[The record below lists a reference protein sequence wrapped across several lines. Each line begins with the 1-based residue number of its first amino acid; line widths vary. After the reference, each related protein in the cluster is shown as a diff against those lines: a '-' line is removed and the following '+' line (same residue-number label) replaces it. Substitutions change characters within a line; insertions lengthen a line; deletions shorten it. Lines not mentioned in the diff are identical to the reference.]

1 MTPELWQR
9 LKPLFYA
16 ALQEG
21 TESRA
26 AFVEA
31 ACGDD
36 LALKTQLKQ
45 LLEAEQGNTGS
56 ADLPFAHVYDLLNE
70 RNGRFLIGRT
80 MIGQIISHYRIIEML
95 GGGGMGVVYKA
106 EDVSL
111 GRFVALKFLPDHLA
125 QDRQMLERFR
135 REARA
140 ASALN
145 HPHICTIHEIGEE
158 EGHVFIVMELM
169 EGATLKHRI
178 AAGPLQIREVVEW
191 GIEIS
196 DALDAAHS
204 KGIVHRD
211 IKPANM
217 FVTER
222 GQIKILDFGL
232 AKLLHASATTNPSEA
247 PTAAPPDNLTLPGTV
262 MGTIVYMSPEQVR
275 CEEVDGRTDMFSFGI
290 VLYEMATGVLPF
302 RGESNGVVSE
312 AILNRTP
319 VAPVRLNPDVPPK
332 LEEIISKSLEKDR
345 ELRYQSAADMRIDL
359 QRLRRDS
366 ESVREISA
374 TPHVASKLW
383 PGAAIAWSPGLLSIV
398 GLGVIAIA
406 AIIAIGLAVY
416 MTPAPVSGPLEST
429 QITSSPEPKEGP
441 LFTDGS
447 RLYFDSRGTPS
458 EMAVGGGPIVPMRI
472 LERGMVMLDISAD
485 ASKAL
490 GLKFDGED
498 TMGRGTLWTTA
509 MLGGTPRKL
518 SDHLANLARWSPDG
532 RSVVFSDEQVL
543 YRIGAD
549 GENLTKFW
557 EAPREVKDLAFSPDG
572 RQLSVTVGDAPD
584 TPRLWRLGADGKNAQ
599 PLQFDWP
606 VKVDQYAG
614 QWTPDG
620 RHFLFSSKREGR
632 DNVYELVAPRWFEFW
647 RKPTPVRI
655 TGNQIPILASTP
667 SRDSRGL
674 FVLSRMD
681 EGAMRAYDPRLKKLA
696 PILDDLSMLGFV
708 ISPNRMWMAYTEYP
722 SRNLWKSR
730 LDGSDRLQL
739 THSYSVMEQ
748 WSPDGKWLV
757 YSNWKNL
764 FLISSD
770 GGAPEKLTTGG
781 RTPIAPTWSSDGKTI
796 AFSYFPYPDI
806 LPRIEVIDLATRQV
820 SAMPTGKGYY
830 YPSWSPDGKWLV
842 AMAEN
847 PARMALY
854 STATNTWKDLRAFP
868 EQWGFWSWAPDSN
881 SLYMALLFGK
891 ATDGIYRMTIPGGKW
906 EKLTDSEG
914 VNPANGTESFV
925 SLTREGQPAV
935 MSRTGTAQIYL
946 LYWPQ

>member
-9 LKPLFYA
+9 LKPLFNA
-16 ALQEG
+16 ALQQG
-21 TESRA
+21 SESRA

-45 LLEAEQGNTGS
+45 LLEAEQQHTGS
-56 ADLPFAHVYDLLNE
+56 ADLPLAHVDDLLNE
-70 RNGRFLIGRT
+70 RNGRFRIVRP
-80 MIGQIISHYRIIEML
+80 MIGQIISHYRIVEML

-111 GRFVALKFLPDHLA
+111 GRFVALKFLSDRLA
-125 QDRQMLERFR
+125 QDRQMLERLR

-140 ASALN
+140 ASSLN

-158 EGHVFIVMELM
+158 DGHAFIVMELM

-178 AAGPLQIREVVEW
+178 ADKPLRIHEVVEW

-232 AKLLHASATTNPSEA
+232 AKLLHASAATNPSEA
-247 PTAAPPDNLTLPGTV
+247 STAIPSDNLTLPGTAL
-262 MGTIVYMSPEQVR
+262 GTIAYMSPEQVR

-290 VLYEMATGVLPF
+290 VLYEMVTGVLPF

-332 LEEIISKSLEKDR
+332 LEEIISKALEKDR
-345 ELRYQSAADMRIDL
+345 KLRYQSAADIRIDL

-366 ESVREISA
+366 ESVREVSA
-374 TPHVASKLW
+374 TPHVAWKLW
-383 PGAAIAWSPGLLSIV
+383 RRGALARSPGLIPIV
-398 GLGVIAIA
+398 ALGAIAIA
-406 AIIAIGLAVY
+406 AIVAIGFAAY
-416 MTPAPVSGPLEST
+416 MTPTPVSGPLEST
-429 QITSSPEPKEGP
+429 QITSSAEPKEGP

-447 RLYFDSRGTPS
+447 RLYFDSRGIPS

-485 ASKAL
+485 TSKAL
-490 GLKFDGED
+490 GSKMDGED

-518 SDHLANLARWSPDG
+518 SDHLANLARWGPDG
-532 RSVVFSDEQVL
+532 RSVVFSDERVV

-549 GENLTKFW
+549 GEDLTKVW
-557 EAPREVKDLAFSPDG
+557 EAPKDVKDLAFSPDG
-572 RQLSVTVGDAPD
+572 RQLSVTVGTSPD
-584 TPRLWRLGADGKNAQ
+584 IARLWRLSADGKNAQ

-606 VKVDQYAG
+606 ADVDQHAG

-620 RHFLFSSKREGR
+620 RHFLFSSNREGR
-632 DNVYELVAPRWFEFW
+632 NNVYELVAPRWFEFW

-708 ISPNRMWMAYTEYP
+708 ISPDREWMAYTEYP
-722 SRNLWKSR
+722 SRNLWKSK
-730 LDGSDRLQL
+730 LDGSERLQL

-757 YSNWKNL
+757 YSDWKNL
-764 FLISSD
+764 FLVSSD
-770 GGAPEKLTTGG
+770 GDAPEKLTPDG

-796 AFSYFPYPDI
+796 AFSNFPYPDT
-806 LPRIEVIDLATRQV
+806 LPRIEVIDLATRQI
-820 SAMPTGKGYY
+820 SGMPKGEGYY
-830 YPSWSPDGKWLV
+830 YPSWSPDGKYLV

-847 PARMALY
+847 PGRMALY
-854 STATNTWKDLRAFP
+854 SAATKTWKDLRAFP
-868 EQWGFWSWAPDSN
+868 EQWGFWSWATDSN
-881 SLYMALLFGK
+881 SLYMALFLGT
-891 ATDGIYRMTIPGGKW
+891 ATDGVYRMTIPRGEW
-906 EKLTDSEG
+906 EKLTGVEG
-914 VNPANGTESFV
+914 INPGNSVETFV

-935 MSRTGTAQIYL
+935 MSRTGAAQIYL
-946 LYWPQ
+946 LHWPQ

>member
-1 MTPELWQR
+1 MTPELWRR
-9 LKPLFYA
+9 LKPIFHA
-16 ALQEG
+16 ALQQG
-21 TESRA
+21 KESRA

-36 LALKTQLKQ
+36 HALKIQLKQ
-45 LLEAEQGNTGS
+45 LLEAEQRNTDA
-56 ADLPFAHVYDLLNE
+56 ADLPLAHVDHLLNE
-70 RNGRFLIGRT
+70 RNGRFLIVRP
-80 MIGQIISHYRIIEML
+80 MIGQIISHYRIVEML
-95 GGGGMGVVYKA
+95 GSGGMGVVYKA
-106 EDVSL
+106 EDISL

-140 ASALN
+140 ASSLN

-158 EGHVFIVMELM
+158 DDHAFIVMELM
-169 EGATLKHRI
+169 QGATLKHRI
-178 AAGPLQIREVVEW
+178 ADKPLRIHEVVEW

-204 KGIVHRD
+204 KGVVHRD

-232 AKLLHASATTNPSEA
+232 AKLLHASAATNPSEA
-247 PTAAPPDNLTLPGTV
+247 STAIPRDDITLPGTA

-275 CEEVDGRTDMFSFGI
+275 CEEVDGRTDVFSFGI
-290 VLYEMATGVLPF
+290 VLYEMVTGVLPF

-332 LEEIISKSLEKDR
+332 LEEIISKALEKDR
-345 ELRYQSAADMRIDL
+345 ALRYQSPADILIDL

-366 ESVREISA
+366 ESVREFSA
-374 TPHVASKLW
+374 TPHTTSKLW
-383 PGAAIAWSPGLLSIV
+383 PRAALAWSSSLILIV

-406 AIIAIGLAVY
+406 AIVAIGLSAY
-416 MTPAPVSGPLEST
+416 MTPARVSGPLEST
-429 QITSSPEPKEGP
+429 QITSSTEPKEGP

-447 RLYFDSRGTPS
+447 RLYFDGRGTPS

-472 LERGMVMLDISAD
+472 LERGMMMLDISAD

-490 GLKFDGED
+490 GLKLDGED

-509 MLGGTPRKL
+509 MLGGIPRRL
-518 SDHLANLARWSPDG
+518 SDHLANWARWTPDG
-532 RSVVFSDEQVL
+532 RSVVFSDQQTL

-549 GENLTKFW
+549 GENLTKIW
-557 EAPREVKDLAFSPDG
+557 EAPRYVSDLAFSPDG
-572 RQLSVTVGDAPD
+572 RQLSVTVGSSPD
-584 TPRLWRLGADGKNAQ
+584 TPRLWRLSANGQNAQ
-599 PLQFDWP
+599 PLRFDWP
-606 VKVDQYAG
+606 VDADQYAG

-620 RHFLFSSKREGR
+620 RHFLFSSNREGR

-647 RKPTPVRI
+647 TKPTPVRI
-655 TGNQIPILASTP
+655 TGNQIPILASAP
-667 SRDSRGL
+667 SRDGRGL
-674 FVLSRMD
+674 FVLSQMR

-696 PILDDLSMLGFV
+696 PILDDLSMVGFV
-708 ISPNRMWMAYTEYP
+708 ISPDRVWMAYTEYP
-722 SRNLWKSR
+722 SRNLWKSK
-730 LDGSDRLQL
+730 LDGSERFQL

-764 FLISSD
+764 FLVSSD
-770 GGAPEKLTTGG
+770 GGAPEKLTPDG

-796 AFSYFPYPDI
+796 AFSNFPFPNT
-806 LPRIEVIDLATRQV
+806 LPRIEVINLATRQI
-820 SAMPTGKGYY
+820 SKMPTGEGYY
-830 YPSWSPDGKWLV
+830 YPSWSPDGKYLV

-847 PARMALY
+847 PGRMALY
-854 STATNTWKDLRAFP
+854 STATKTWKDLRAFP
-868 EQWGFWSWAPDSN
+868 EGWGFWSWATDSN
-881 SLYMALLFGK
+881 SLYMALFLGT
-891 ATDGIYRMTIPGGKW
+891 ATDGVYRMTIPRGEW
-906 EKLTDSEG
+906 EKLTDLEG
-914 VNPANGTESFV
+914 INPGNSVETFL

-935 MSRTGTAQIYL
+935 MSRTGAAQIYL
-946 LYWPQ
+946 LHWPQ